1 MRNESRPKLRIF
13 ALIAALAI
21 PLLVGGF
28 SALLTAE
35 DVKLYG
41 AMNHPPLAPPGW
53 AFPIV
58 WTLLYAMMGVASYL
72 VSGPEVDP
80 ERKAKALRFY
90 GAQLIMN
97 FFWCTLFFT
106 YSRYLISLIWL
117 LVMWVLILICAVRF
131 GRIRRAAGWMMGI
144 LFVWTTFAA
153 YLNLATLIMSMKPMP
168 INA

>member
-97 FFWCTLFFT
+97 FFWCMLFFT

-117 LVMWVLILICAVRF
+117 LVMWVLILICAVCF